1 MKRMT
6 LDIDRKLLE
15 EVVWLTGEK
24 TMSRAVNRAMEAFVR
39 RKRIEELRS
48 VAGKEEMAGNLK
60 ELEELEK
67 LEIREWEELNAHR

>member
-48 VAGKEEMAGNLK
+48 MAGKVDVADELK
-60 ELEELEK
+60 ELEELEE
-67 LEIREWEELNAHR
+67 LEIKEMVRNYQ